1 MGSKASKDD
10 GLYATVVPINS
21 TTKSTRLALTTASA
35 TLTADKLVVNA
46 LYKFGLDPSA
56 SGSAW
61 IDLDG
66 GTAVAPASDADAT
79 AGFWLMPGERE
90 IVKASTNL
98 VSGIMLAGTG
108 TLLITRLST

>member
-1 MGSKASKDD
+1 MGSKASKAD
-10 GLYATVVPINS
+10 GDYASVVPINS
-21 TTKSTRLALTTASA
+21 TTACTRLALTTASA
-35 TLTADKLVVNA
+35 TLTAGKLVVNA
-46 LYKFGLDPSA
+46 IYKMGLDPSA

-61 IDLDG
+61 IDLNG

-79 AGFWLMPGERE
+79 AGFWLMPGETE
-90 IVKASTNL
+90 IVKASTDL